1 MSLNIN
7 NQNEENED
15 NENEENILTI
25 TDFKKY
31 MFLLIDNCVY
41 RDNKTEMLIV
51 QHNITLFDYL
61 VETQNFW
68 KNNENLK
75 SFKLTVKNKL
85 LEYKKTASKSFEAD
99 KYLKILG
106 YYCSYETKNSKLC
119 QNNPVNGICM
129 FHRKFDNKLKLN
141 VTNNTPLI
149 KDLHNII
156 INYIR

>member
-7 NQNEENED
+7 NQNED

-25 TDFKKY
+25 IDFKKD
-31 MFLLIDNCVY
+31 MKILIDNCLY
-41 RDNKTEMLIV
+41 HDDKM

-61 VETQNFW
+61 VKTQNFW
-68 KNNENLK
+68 KNNESLK
-75 SFKLTVKNKL
+75 NFKLIVKNKL

-99 KYLKILG
+99 KYLKMLG
-106 YYCSYETKNSKLC
+106 YYCSYETKSLKLC

-129 FHRKFDNKLKLN
+129 FHRKFDSKLKLN
-141 VTNNTPLI
+141 VTSNTPLI